1 MFYSTTDGQYINEGQ
16 AFTISGIQYPN
27 NWLNLSTPEEKLA
40 IGLEEVIAT
49 NQPAN
54 NQYYW
59 VSSTLD
65 KATLTYINTPKDL
78 DQVKT
83 NSVSQI
89 NATAYSLLFPSD
101 WMVVKATETSTPI
114 NPVWNTYRANVRAT
128 ADQTRTAVTVAVD
141 VDAVANIMGSIVWP
155 KSPNEVV
162 KEVVEVVAKI
172 SQVTAEN
179 VEIAVETPIVT
190 VEETQTTQTEVVN
203 EQL

>member
-16 AFTISGIQYPN
+16 AFTISGIQYPA

-40 IGLEEVIAT
+40 IGLEEVITT

-54 NQYYW
+54 DQYYW

-65 KATLTYINTPKDL
+65 KATLTYTNTPKDL

-101 WMVVKATETSTPI
+101 WMVIKATETSTPI
-114 NPVWNTYRANVRAT
+114 NPDWNTYRANVRAT
-128 ADQTRTAVTVAVD
+128 ADQNRTAVTVAVD
-141 VDAVANIMGSIVWP
+141 VDAVASIMGSIVWP
-155 KSPNEVV
+155 KSPNEIE
-162 KEVVEVVAKI
+162 KEVA
-172 SQVTAEN
+172 
-179 VEIAVETPIVT
+179 
-190 VEETQTTQTEVVN
+190 QTTQAEVVN